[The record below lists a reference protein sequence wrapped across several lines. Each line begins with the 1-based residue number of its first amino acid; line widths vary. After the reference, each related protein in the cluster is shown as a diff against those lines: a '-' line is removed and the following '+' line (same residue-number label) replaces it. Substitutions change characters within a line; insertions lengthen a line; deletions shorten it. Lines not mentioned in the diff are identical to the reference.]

1 MKLNKCLIAI
11 KSFLFLYAII
21 EVINGVDKN

>member
-1 MKLNKCLIAI
+1 MKLNKCLIVI
-11 KSFLFLYAII
+11 KSFLLLYAII

>member
-1 MKLNKCLIAI
+1 MKLNKYLIAI
-11 KSFLFLYAII
+11 KSFLLLYAII